1 MITIIQDKL
10 KPMVVSSMLDHD
22 SLHGNTQG
30 KSIEV
35 NDRKVMNQ
43 ENYKILELACPLSHT
58 GFDFSFSLYISHI
71 HNIKYTMYTLNS
83 AQCIAQ

>member
-43 ENYKILELACPLSHT
+43 DNYKILELACPLSHT
-58 GFDFSFSLYISHI
+58 GFDFSFSLYISHTQHKI
-71 HNIKYTMYTLNS
+71 YYVHT
-83 AQCIAQ
+83 